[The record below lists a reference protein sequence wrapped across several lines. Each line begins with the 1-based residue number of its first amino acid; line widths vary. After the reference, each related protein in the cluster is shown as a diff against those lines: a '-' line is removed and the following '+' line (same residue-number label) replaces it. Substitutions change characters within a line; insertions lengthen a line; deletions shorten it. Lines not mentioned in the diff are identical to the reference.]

1 MEQLLSG
8 LARPARLPVMFFV
21 LLLLASA
28 AKPHVDD
35 PRFVLDS
42 TDAFFVGTCFYSGFE
57 IPGSCYEV
65 RREYFGKCFQKMIEK
80 AC

>member
-1 MEQLLSG
+1 
-8 LARPARLPVMFFV
+8 MFFV

-42 TDAFFVGTCFYSGFE
+42 MNAFFVGTRFYSGFE
-57 IPGSCYEV
+57 IPVSCYEV
-65 RREYFGKCFQKMIEK
+65 RREYFGKND
-80 AC
+80 